1 MQSSI
6 LAIRVLAQFIYKTG
20 TSSWDEKNLLL
31 EEGRSRVARQCH
43 PLRLLPHT
51 PLHLTVVPV
60 FFTLQYFMNLREG
73 SAEYVLISRDD
84 TSCTFLSDN

>member
-43 PLRLLPHT
+43 PLPLLTHS
-51 PLHLTVVPV
+51 PLHLTLLPV
-60 FFTLQYFMNLREG
+60 FFPLQYFLNLREV
-73 SAEYVLISRDD
+73 SADYVLISRGD